1 MTFPITGRKIRIGL
15 VGCGHI
21 SRNHLAAVE
30 NNANDVELVAACDP
44 NMEAMAAVAEKPEH
58 GHSPAWTK

>member
-1 MTFPITGRKIRIGL
+1 MTFPIIVRKIRIGF

-44 NMEAMAAVAEKPEH
+44 NLELIAAVAEKSGH
-58 GHSPAWTK
+58 GS